1 MKETTILKKCNNKAI
16 SADTK
21 TLYRYI
27 DYRGL
32 TNMRKITKKLSAMV
46 LCTLFASM
54 QVSLAAGLSDASINH
69 VDGGFKG
76 SVAGNNSLDLNFNGN
91 AHVNWNRLN
100 VGKNESLNFNA
111 VDGAKDLTV
120 LNTVNNG
127 MTNVYGTIS
136 ANSGISKL
144 IISNPNGVL
153 FDGANF
159 TTAGDTLITTQ
170 AMGANFVNGNM
181 DVTKLQEATV
191 NGVVIKNNSNFNVG
205 GEFTIM
211 APSIN
216 AVKSA
221 IRADKGVKLIT
232 ANGQDFL
239 VAPAE
244 GTTIKDAGVRM
255 ETIEVNGNVYVLS
268 GKDIV
273 KVVNGG
279 TINGDL
285 TVESKGIVA
294 LNYSNDAKNDLVV
307 KGNLKA
313 DSTGDLN
320 PANKGNFMYLRN
332 AKVDGNVDISNSGGF
347 LEVANLTSGG
357 DVKLT
362 TTAGANSHV
371 KHFVH
376 VVGDNDIAGNLDVD
390 SIHNIHIG
398 GYNYEEGKLA
408 NGSLKVGKNLT
419 ATAHEGSIAVTVD
432 TSADNVALTSG
443 TLNIISDGKAVIKA
457 NDYKFKAN
465 GYIGGLDSSDKIIDT
480 MEYYQLIPPAQKTF
494 LQIEGG
500 NVSQLE
506 TANNGY
512 AFVRANKNMNIDGV
526 KAGKVNLSAG
536 GDIKIGQD
544 THADLIKV
552 DGETR
557 NLTVELPNRDYTLK
571 YTNIRNTE
579 EVTINP
585 DTEITYE
592 MANGENGWNRGTQ
605 TKDNTYLVVPG
616 NPTPDPEP
624 IPTPDDNDNVKIMN
638 NLQRDQINS
647 AIDAN
652 EVYSPIAFAADLD
665 EENDKGVRKNV
676 DGSVTVVR
684 AYPAK

>member
-1 MKETTILKKCNNKAI
+1 MFNSTIVKNCYKKAI
-16 SADTK
+16 FSESK

-27 DYRGL
+27 EYRGL
-32 TNMRKITKKLSAMV
+32 INMRKITKKLSAIA
-46 LCTLFASM
+46 LCAMFASM
-54 QVSLAAGLSDASINH
+54 QVTLAAGLSDASINH

-91 AHVNWNRLN
+91 AHVNWDRLN

-111 VDGAKDLTV
+111 VDGAKDLTI

-153 FDGANF
+153 FDGASF

-181 DVTKLQEATV
+181 DITKLQEATV

-255 ETIEVNGNVYVLS
+255 ETIEVDGNVYVLS
-268 GKDIV
+268 GKDVV

-294 LNYSNDAKNDLVV
+294 LNYVNDAKNTLDI
-307 KGNLKA
+307 KGNLKVN
-313 DSTGDLN
+313 STGDMN
-320 PANKGNFMYLRN
+320 PNNKGNFMYLRN
-332 AKVDGNVDISNSGGF
+332 AKVGGNVDMANSGGF
-347 LEVANLTSGG
+347 LEVGNLTAGG

-376 VVGDNDIAGNLDVD
+376 VIGDNDIKGNLTVD

-419 ATAHEGSIAVTVD
+419 ATAHEGSIAVSID
-432 TSADNVALTSG
+432 TSADKVALTSG
-443 TLNIISDGKAVIKA
+443 TLNIISDGKANITA
-457 NDYKFKAN
+457 NEYQFKAN
-465 GYIGGLDSSDKIIDT
+465 GYIGGMDTTENLINT
-480 MEYYQLIPPAQKTF
+480 MEGYKLIPPAKKTF
-494 LQIEGG
+494 LNIEGG
-500 NVSQLE
+500 KVTKLE
-506 TANNGY
+506 TADNGF
-512 AFVRANKNMNIDGV
+512 AFVRANKDMDINGV

-536 GDIKIGQD
+536 GDIKIGKD
-544 THADLIKV
+544 AHADLIKV

-557 NLTVELPNRDYTLK
+557 NLTVELPSRDYTLK
-571 YTNIRNTE
+571 YTNIKDTE
-579 EVTINP
+579 EITINP
-585 DTEITYE
+585 ETKITYE
-592 MANGENGWNRGTQ
+592 MANGENGWNKGTQ
-605 TKDNTYLVVPG
+605 TKENTYLVVPG
-616 NPTPDPEP
+616 EDPVGP
-624 IPTPDDNDNVKIMN
+624 IPPEDNDNVKVLN
-638 NLQRDQINS
+638 NLQRDQINA

-665 EENDKGVRKNV
+665 EDEDTGVRKNV

-684 AYPAK
+684 AFPSK

>member
-1 MKETTILKKCNNKAI
+1 MKLLTIVKNCNNHAI
-16 SADTK
+16 FGSRN

-27 DYRGL
+27 DFRGL
-32 TNMRKITKKLSAMV
+32 MNMRKITKKLSAIV
-46 LCTLFASM
+46 LCTMFASM

-91 AHVNWNRLN
+91 AHVNWNKLN
-100 VGKNESLNFNA
+100 VGKGESLNFNA
-111 VDGAKDLTV
+111 VDGANNLTI
-120 LNTVNNG
+120 LNTVNSG
-127 MTNVYGTIS
+127 MTNIYGTVS
-136 ANSGISKL
+136 ANSGVSKL

-181 DVTKLQEATV
+181 NITNLQEATV
-191 NGVVIKNNSNFNVG
+191 NGVVIKNSDFKVG
-205 GEFTIM
+205 GEFNIM

-232 ANGQDFL
+232 ANGQDYL

-244 GTTIKDAGVRM
+244 GTTISDAGVRM
-255 ETIEVNGNVYVLS
+255 ETIEVDGNIYVLS

-273 KVVNGG
+273 KVVNGAN
-279 TINGDL
+279 INGDL
-285 TVESKGIVA
+285 TVDSKGIVS
-294 LNYSNDAKNDLVV
+294 LNYANEANNDLVV
-307 KGNLKA
+307 KGNLKVN
-313 DSTGDLN
+313 STGDMN

-332 AKVDGNVDISNSGGF
+332 AKVDGNVDMANSGGF
-347 LEVANLTSGG
+347 LEIGNLAAGG

-362 TTAGANSHV
+362 TTAGANPHV

-376 VVGDNDIAGNLDVD
+376 VIGDNDIKGNLTVD

-398 GYNYEEGKLA
+398 GYNYEEGKFA
-408 NGSLKVGKNLT
+408 DGSLKVGKNLT

-432 TSADNVALTSG
+432 TSADKVALTSG
-443 TLNIISDGKAVIKA
+443 TLNIISDGKAVVKA
-457 NDYKFKAN
+457 NDYKLKAN

-480 MEYYQLIPPAQKTF
+480 METYQLIPPSQKTF
-494 LQIEGG
+494 FQIEGG

-506 TANNGY
+506 TSKDGY
-512 AFVRANKNMNIDGV
+512 AFVRANKDMNIDGIN
-526 KAGKVNLSAG
+526 AGKVNLSAG
-536 GDIKIGQD
+536 GDIKIGKD
-544 THADLIKV
+544 AHADLIKV

-571 YTNIRNTE
+571 YTNIKDTE
-579 EVTINP
+579 EITINP
-585 DTEITYE
+585 NTTITYE
-592 MANGENGWNRGTQ
+592 MANGENGWNKGTQ

-616 NPTPDPEP
+616 EDPVIPPKPQPDPE
-624 IPTPDDNDNVKIMN
+624 DNDNVKILN
-638 NLQRDQINS
+638 NLQRDQINA

-665 EENDKGVRKNV
+665 EDEDTGVRKNV

-684 AYPAK
+684 AFPAK